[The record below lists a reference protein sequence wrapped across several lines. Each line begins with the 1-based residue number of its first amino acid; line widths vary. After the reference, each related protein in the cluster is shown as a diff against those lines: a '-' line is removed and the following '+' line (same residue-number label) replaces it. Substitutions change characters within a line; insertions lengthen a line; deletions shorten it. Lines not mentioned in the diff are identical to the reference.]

1 MHYIKYLLSFMLL
14 FTLAGCKDT
23 SDAVSPKTEAKAYF
37 EQQLKTTLD
46 GAKAIED
53 PFVAYQ
59 LLLKAYYGLDNDKKQ
74 LIYKDDKKN
83 ASIAQYAFVVVGGL
97 ALDNKQE
104 AINTM
109 YVYLESALEKG
120 NKKAFLELY
129 EGEQSEP
136 ANFGND
142 MTMRLKSDQLQTKFS
157 EPYKNLV
164 ETLSVGDLID
174 NALITSYATQ
184 LKNGEFYQK
193 NTAKSVE
200 YYLKLYPVDKVV
212 PLYLIGVYLDINDYE
227 NAYFW
232 KVRCIDACDARY
244 KKISIVSRELPDL
257 FRKKLTSDQFKAIE
271 EASNDPTRNS
281 FK

>member
-1 MHYIKYLLSFMLL
+1 MHYIKYVLSFILL
-14 FTLAGCKDT
+14 LVLAGCNDT
-23 SDAVSPKTEAKAYF
+23 PDDVRPTADAKVYF
-37 EQQLKTTLD
+37 DQQLKTTLAA
-46 GAKAIED
+46 AKSKED
-53 PFVAYQ
+53 PFEAYQ
-59 LLLKAYYGLDNDKKQ
+59 LLLRAYYGLGNDKEK
-74 LIYKDDKKN
+74 LLYKDDTRKLY
-83 ASIAQYAFVVVGGL
+83 IAQSGFVVNGGS

-104 AINTM
+104 AINNM
-109 YVYLESALEKG
+109 YVYLESALKNG

-157 EPYKNLV
+157 EAYKNLV
-164 ETLSVGDLID
+164 ETLSVGDPID
-174 NALITSYATQ
+174 NALITSYASQ

-244 KKISIVSRELPDL
+244 KKISIVSRNLPDL
-257 FRKKLTSDQFKAIE
+257 FRKQLTSDQFKAIE
-271 EASNDPTRNS
+271 EASNDPTRTS